1 MRQTGK
7 DIANKVD
14 KVSCEFCKEKYMPST
29 ILIHIGMNKSCKKH
43 YGSRFKEMKKEK
55 KKENNKAHYNLN
67 QKKIKAYKKKEYDA
81 MKEYE
86 RKKAR
91 EGAEKRHVEFMV
103 YWKESRDEKV
113 RKENDRGLEMAR
125 KDHLHGCHIIS
136 QCKPSE
142 KNEET
147 MKELKRKIEETYEKF
162 QTKIKEAF
170 ECAKDVDSSKA
181 VEKIYLELLDERY
194 GKWFK
199 NLTTISK
206 TWHDLRLSTNVKF
219 IEMAKQMGKSYPG
232 NLLCKCY
239 KCQDGIGVKNLKKAH
254 VDQGFQEPKNKT
266 FAWMRNQGRVKG
278 Y

>member
-1 MRQTGK
+1 
-7 DIANKVD
+7 
-14 KVSCEFCKEKYMPST
+14 
-29 ILIHIGMNKSCKKH
+29 
-43 YGSRFKEMKKEK
+43 MKKEK